1 MWQFILGSAGFL
13 LYFIYD
19 INSIKKKNTF
29 FQKFFAWGTVLVVL
43 SLVMEL
49 WLSWGQ
55 CQHRIGRII
64 GFGTGALC
72 FLALLIYTLFFALP
86 FEETYCEENKLRAAY
101 TEGVY
106 GLCRHPGVFMVRRS
120 ISLHVGNVWRMETGN
135 LFSAYDF
142 LELSV
147 YHFSG
152 SVDFSTD
159 IF

>member
-29 FQKFFAWGTVLVVL
+29 FQKFFAWGTVLVAL

-101 TEGVY
+101 TEGV
-106 GLCRHPGVFMVRRS
+106 RSVPSSRSFMVRRS